1 MSSFGGAGV
10 AFNESTLLPTVDCDN
25 NTLVTV
31 VEVSIGKT
39 LVIDD
44 ESLMI
49 VVGYGIVCDSLVV
62 NITILVILVEV
73 IIELIDGN
81 SLVISVDCDSLV
93 IIVDGV
99 S

>member
-73 IIELIDGN
+73 IIE
-81 SLVISVDCDSLV
+81 
-93 IIVDGV
+93 
-99 S
+99 